1 MVGSRQDPFVK
12 KLARGL
18 GIVGYYGFARY
29 LPVYP
34 LWFGD
39 RIRNFCCRGIFS
51 RCGKS
56 SRIKKGAYFGTG
68 NGLTLGENS
77 EVGIDSRIYGIG
89 GGGELS
95 IGDNVMMGPEVVIE
109 TVSHFTTLGQPMAQQ
124 GNYGTKVTIEDDVWI
139 GLRVVILPGVT
150 ISKGAVLGACAVVTK
165 DVAHHSVVGGVPA
178 KTIRNRLN
186 SSSPREEK
194 RKDV

>member
-1 MVGSRQDPFVK
+1 MADGKQDPMAK
-12 KLARGL
+12 RLARGF
-18 GIVGYYGFARY
+18 GILGYYSVARY
-29 LPVYP
+29 LPEYP

-39 RIRNFCCRGIFS
+39 RIRNVCCRGLFS

-68 NGLTLGENS
+68 KGLTLGENS
-77 EVGIDSRIYGIG
+77 EIGIDCRVYGIG

-109 TVSHFTTLGQPMAQQ
+109 TVSHFTRLGPPMSSQ

-150 ISKGAVLGACAVVTK
+150 ISRGAVLGACAVVTK
-165 DVAHHSVVGGVPA
+165 DVAPYSVVGGVPA
-178 KTIRNRLN
+178 KIIRSRLN

-194 RKDV
+194 RQRV